1 MAETTQVAKRSE
13 NKVTDFSLG
22 IFGTSDNFIM
32 ANQMAKAL
40 ATSTIVPKEY
50 QQNASNCLVAL
61 EQAIRLKVSPMM
73 VMQNLYVIQG
83 RPSWSS
89 KFLIAAINGSGKF
102 DMELQYEEKK
112 DKDGKPFSCL
122 AWTTKDGRRIE
133 GMTVD
138 MEMAKAEGWYGKNGS
153 KWKTMP
159 QLMLRYRA
167 ASFFASLNCPELT
180 LGLYTKE
187 EAETM
192 DMPQTYDIEAEVRN
206 TISQN
211 ANKEEFFIEE
221 PAQIEEKTTAPAV
234 ADMMK
239 TPEKEPVPADKNENP
254 LPSFM
259 TDGGM

>member
-192 DMPQTYDIEAEVRN
+192 DMPQTYDIEAEVRD

-221 PAQIEEKTTAPAV
+221 PAQIEEKTPAPTV
-234 ADMMK
+234 ADMTK
-239 TPEKEPVPADKNENP
+239 APEKEPVPADRKKKS
-254 LPSFM
+254 LPDFM
-259 TDGGM
+259 KTE

>member
-192 DMPQTYDIEAEVRN
+192 DMPQTYDIEAEVRD

-221 PAQIEEKTTAPAV
+221 PAQIEEKTPAPAV

-239 TPEKEPVPADKNENP
+239 TPEKEPVPAEKNEKP
-254 LPSFM
+254 LPDFM
-259 TDGGM
+259 KAE